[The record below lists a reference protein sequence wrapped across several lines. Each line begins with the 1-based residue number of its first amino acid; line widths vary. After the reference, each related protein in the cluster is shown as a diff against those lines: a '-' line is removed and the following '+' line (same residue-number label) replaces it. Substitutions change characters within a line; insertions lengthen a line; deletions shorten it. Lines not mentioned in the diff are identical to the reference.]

1 MSAGACVIE
10 ETRADPHDPGL
21 LRIRVGERWLD
32 PIRRETALSLRLSE
46 GRRWTRTLASR
57 VQAEIDAVACRA
69 DALRRLGTRDL
80 TCAALQARLARRW
93 GEAIAERTVRDLATS
108 GWLDDRA
115 FATRRAGQLQLRAP
129 LSADMLQA
137 RLEHEGVPERD
148 ARRAAAQAQDPGAL
162 HRQVLAWK
170 REGRAG
176 DWMARRL
183 GRQGFDADTIAS
195 ALHRARVPCDLE
207 P

>member
-1 MSAGACVIE
+1 MSDAQRIE
-10 ETRADPHDPGL
+10 ETRADPRDPGL

-32 PIRRETALSLRLSE
+32 PIRRETAMSLRLSE
-46 GRRWTRTLASR
+46 GRRWTKTLASR

-69 DALRRLGTRDL
+69 EAMRRLGARDL
-80 TCAALQARLARRW
+80 TCAALQARLTRRW
-93 GEAIAERTVRDLATS
+93 GEAIADRTVQDLAAS
-108 GWLDDRA
+108 GWLDDQA
-115 FATRRAGQLQLRAP
+115 FAARRAGQLQLRSP
-129 LSADMLQA
+129 LSADLLQA

-148 ARRAAAQAQDPGAL
+148 ARRAAEAAQDHRAL

-176 DWMARRL
+176 NWMARRL
-183 GRQGFDADTIAS
+183 GRQGFDADTIEA

>member
-1 MSAGACVIE
+1 MSDAQRIE
-10 ETRADPHDPGL
+10 ETRADPRDPGL

-32 PIRRETALSLRLSE
+32 PIRRETAMSLRLSE
-46 GRRWTRTLASR
+46 GRRWTKTLAVK

-69 DALRRLGTRDL
+69 EAMRRLGARDL
-80 TCAALQARLARRW
+80 TCAALQARLTRRW
-93 GEAIAERTVRDLATS
+93 GEAIADRTVQDLAAS
-108 GWLDDRA
+108 GWLDDQA
-115 FATRRAGQLQLRAP
+115 FAARRAGQLQLRSP
-129 LSADMLQA
+129 LSADLLQA

-148 ARRAAAQAQDPGAL
+148 ARRAAEAAQDHRAL
-162 HRQVLAWK
+162 HQQVLAWK

-176 DWMARRL
+176 NWMARRL
-183 GRQGFDADTIAS
+183 GRQGFDADTITA

>member
-1 MSAGACVIE
+1 VSGAQRIE
-10 ETRADPHDPGL
+10 ETRADPRDPGL

-32 PIRRETALSLRLSE
+32 PIRRETAMSLRLSE
-46 GRRWTRTLASR
+46 GRRWTKTLASR

-69 DALRRLGTRDL
+69 EAMRRLGARDL
-80 TCAALQARLARRW
+80 TCAALQARLTRRW
-93 GEAIAERTVRDLATS
+93 GEAIADRTVQDLAAS
-108 GWLDDRA
+108 GWLDDQA
-115 FATRRAGQLQLRAP
+115 FAARRAGQLQLRSP
-129 LSADMLQA
+129 LSADLLQA

-148 ARRAAAQAQDPGAL
+148 ARRAAEAAQDHRAL
-162 HRQVLAWK
+162 HRQVLVWK

-176 DWMARRL
+176 NWMARRL
-183 GRQGFDADTIAS
+183 GRQGFDADTIKA